1 MRRAVLVFSSLAL
14 AACIVPPSAAQRLS
28 EAAYEFNTAARWG
41 RMDLASE
48 RVREVARDEFARQ
61 HKAWGKSIRIVDI
74 ELGSMSIRKDGDA
87 DVFIVVNWQH
97 GADTT
102 MRSTDVAQRW
112 TSTRGEW
119 TMISEEERGG
129 DKGLIGEAELPKGD
143 DAIPPAPGRSR
154 YQTRVIYEQ

>member
-1 MRRAVLVFSSLAL
+1 MRRAVVVFSSFAL
-14 AACIVPPSAAQRLS
+14 AACMLPPNAAQRLS

-48 RVREVARDEFARQ
+48 RVREVARDEFTRQ

-74 ELGSMSIRKDGDA
+74 ELGGMSIRKDGDA
-87 DVFIVVNWQH
+87 DVFITVSWQH

-119 TMISEEERGG
+119 SMISEEEKGG
-129 DKGLIGEAELPKGD
+129 DKGLIGEVEPPKGE
-143 DAIPPAPGRSR
+143 DAVPPAPSRAR